1 MKRGLWFAAGA
12 GAGVYAMAR
21 ARRLAE
27 AFTVEGLRD
36 RWEAVGLGARMLR
49 DDIAQGQAE
58 KETELRERYGLPPHG
73 VPQLAAPADQP
84 QDQTDRLSQSSKG
97 LVRARSSPLVSKG
110 TLPQHRSI
118 CPHRSYACIMVLSSY
133 AESLYSTNTAMPL
146 TPRAA
151 SHFKPSVSQ
160 PS

>member
-27 AFTVEGLRD
+27 AFTVDGLRD

-49 DDIAQGQAE
+49 DDIAQGQEE

-73 VPQLAAPADQP
+73 VPQLPAPADQR
-84 QDQTDRLSQSSKG
+84 QDQPDNWEGTD
-97 LVRARSSPLVSKG
+97 
-110 TLPQHRSI
+110 
-118 CPHRSYACIMVLSSY
+118 
-133 AESLYSTNTAMPL
+133 
-146 TPRAA
+146 
-151 SHFKPSVSQ
+151 
-160 PS
+160 

>member
-58 KETELRERYGLPPHG
+58 TETELRERYGLPPHG

-84 QDQTDRLSQSSKG
+84 QDQSDNWEGTD
-97 LVRARSSPLVSKG
+97 
-110 TLPQHRSI
+110 
-118 CPHRSYACIMVLSSY
+118 
-133 AESLYSTNTAMPL
+133 
-146 TPRAA
+146 
-151 SHFKPSVSQ
+151 
-160 PS
+160 

>member
-73 VPQLAAPADQP
+73 VPQLDAPADQP
-84 QDQTDRLSQSSKG
+84 EDQPDDWEGTD
-97 LVRARSSPLVSKG
+97 
-110 TLPQHRSI
+110 
-118 CPHRSYACIMVLSSY
+118 
-133 AESLYSTNTAMPL
+133 
-146 TPRAA
+146 
-151 SHFKPSVSQ
+151 
-160 PS
+160 